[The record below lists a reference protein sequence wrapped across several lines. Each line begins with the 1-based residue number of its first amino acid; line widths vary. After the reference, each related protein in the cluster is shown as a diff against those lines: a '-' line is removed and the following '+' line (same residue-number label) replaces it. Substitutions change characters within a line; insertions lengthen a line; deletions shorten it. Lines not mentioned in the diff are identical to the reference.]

1 MSVNKRMIS
10 LVKCQDPG
18 EGGVEALSLLE
29 SAGNFRPPQDG
40 VVFLKP
46 NIVVAAPFDLSPA
59 EFTDPRL
66 VASMVRYFR
75 ERGAKK
81 VIVGERPAWGGSCQ
95 DAFRASG
102 IGEMVRE
109 NGGELCDL
117 DREPEVWVPIDG
129 HVFQAMRLP
138 RPLVE
143 ADLVVNLP
151 KLKTHFLTG
160 VTVGIK
166 NLFGCI
172 RYEDRK
178 KYHRE
183 IDLAPVLVDLLRA
196 LQPGLTVVDGVQAME
211 GFGPHA
217 GTAVELGVVMAGTD
231 AVAVDV
237 LGTYL
242 MGVDPQGL
250 AVLQYVQKLG
260 MGSIDVA
267 DIEVMGEKAEDVKR
281 NFLPPLFRFIS
292 EHDNVQVYAGGVC
305 PGCRPRIP
313 TVPLDCDPSKKYA
326 VIIGREPIAVRPD
339 LDVDEIWMVGN
350 CGVRAGMAYVLRR
363 AFQGGFPKGVPRVV
377 KVPGCPPLDWY
388 SQRVIFPP
396 LREKGWMTT

>member
-1 MSVNKRMIS
+1 MTSKKCTVSVVR
-10 LVKCQDPG
+10 CQDPG
-18 EGGVEALSLLE
+18 QGALTAMTQLEEAGE
-29 SAGNFRPPQDG
+29 FQVCKG

-46 NIVVAAPFDLSPA
+46 NIVVAAPFEQAPA
-59 EFTDPRL
+59 EFTDPGL

-81 VIVGERPAWGGSCQ
+81 VIVGERPAWGASCH

-102 IGEMVRE
+102 MGAVIEE
-109 NGGELCDL
+109 NGGQLCDL
-117 DREPEVWVPIDG
+117 DSEPEVWVPVEG
-129 HVFQAMRLP
+129 HVFKEIRLP

-143 ADLVVNLP
+143 ADLLVNLP

-166 NLFGCI
+166 NLFGCV

-196 LQPGLTVVDGVQAME
+196 LRPGLTVVDGVQAME

-217 GTAVELGVVMAGTD
+217 GTPVEMNLVIAGTD
-231 AVAVDV
+231 PVSVDTV
-237 LGTYL
+237 GTYL
-242 MGVDPQGL
+242 MGVDPRSL
-250 AVLQYVQKLG
+250 ALLQVVDKLG
-260 MGSIDVA
+260 LGSIDVA
-267 DIEVMGEKAEDVKR
+267 DTRVLGERIDDVRKT
-281 NFLPPLFRFIS
+281 FLPPLFQFVS
-292 EHDNVQVYAGGVC
+292 QHENVQVYAGGVC

-313 TVPLDCDPSKKYA
+313 TVPLPWDPSKNYA
-326 VIIGREPIAVRPD
+326 VIIGREPIAARPN
-339 LDVDEIWMVGN
+339 LDVDEIWLVGN

-363 AFQGGFPKGVPRVV
+363 AFHGGFSQGVPRVV
-377 KVPGCPPLDWY
+377 KVPGCPPLDY
-388 SQRVIFPP
+388 FSQRVVFPP